1 MKLQKPKGTVDILPG
16 ESNRWQYVETE
27 VRNFMDLYDFNEIR
41 TPIFEQYE
49 LFARSSGESSD
60 VVSKEM
66 YDFFDKGERHI
77 ALRPEGTAG
86 TVRSYVENKLYAPE
100 HEKPVK
106 LFYIGPMFRYER
118 PQAGRQRQFHQIGVE
133 AFGATH
139 PMQDVEIILL
149 AHDLLKKLN
158 VQNFEL
164 HLNSLGNAEVRKNY
178 HEALV
183 NYFEPFKDEL
193 SDDSKQRLQVNPL
206 RILDSKDKRDQEL
219 VADAPKLRDY
229 LDDETNQHFGFVL
242 NMLDELGI
250 NYQID
255 DNLVRGLDYYT
266 GTIFEFMIEDKNLWQ
281 SKSTVLAGGRYDK
294 LVEEF
299 SGPETP
305 AIGFGIG
312 FERLMLVLQ
321 QQNPEMFATEGPEVY
336 IANVGDDSV
345 ATVLKLARSLRN
357 QGLKVVFD
365 VSQRKLKNQFKSAD
379 RHQAKYILTIG
390 DQEVEKQA
398 ATLKNLEDGSQT
410 VVDFESLN
418 KNASEL
424 LKEIN

>member
-1 MKLQKPKGTVDILPG
+1 M
-16 ESNRWQYVETE
+16 
-27 VRNFMDLYDFNEIR
+27 
-41 TPIFEQYE
+41 
-49 LFARSSGESSD
+49 
-60 VVSKEM
+60 
-66 YDFFDKGERHI
+66 
-77 ALRPEGTAG
+77 
-86 TVRSYVENKLYAPE
+86 
-100 HEKPVK
+100 
-106 LFYIGPMFRYER
+106 
-118 PQAGRQRQFHQIGVE
+118 
-133 AFGATH
+133 
-139 PMQDVEIILL
+139 
-149 AHDLLKKLN
+149 
-158 VQNFEL
+158 
-164 HLNSLGNAEVRKNY
+164 
-178 HEALV
+178 
-183 NYFEPFKDEL
+183 
-193 SDDSKQRLQVNPL
+193 NPL

-242 NMLDELGI
+242 SMLDELGI

-321 QQNPEMFATEGPEVY
+321 QQNPEMFATEGPEIY
-336 IANVGDDSV
+336 IANVGDNSV

-357 QGLKVVFD
+357 QRIKVVFD

-410 VVDFESLN
+410 VVDFKSLN
-418 KNASEL
+418 KNALQL